1 MFERLRGLLIHCQL
15 QIVAY
20 TNAFVLPVVT
30 EGVLW
35 FVDAIISLS
44 VSEIRMAL
52 LERSADV
59 AATR

>member
-1 MFERLRGLLIHCQL
+1 MLIHCQL